1 MSPITHSTQVGAIL
15 AARRKALKLSQ
26 TQVAEKLGLSQNRL
40 SELESQPE
48 TLTVAQLLALV
59 NVLGLSLQIG
69 EASGGKTRVE
79 W

>member
-1 MSPITHSTQVGAIL
+1 MQTITHSTQVGAIL
-15 AARRKALKLSQ
+15 AARRKTLKLSQ

-48 TLTVAQLLALV
+48 TMTVAQLLALS
-59 NVLGLSLQIG
+59 NALGLALKIG
-69 EASGGKTRVE
+69 EASDKVKVE